1 MKEELIKTKFAL
13 PMGDDNIPLH
23 DVEGAQIKG

>member
-13 PMGDDNIPLH
+13 PVGDNTPLH
-23 DVEGAQIKG
+23 DVEGAQTKG